1 MRSRRFR
8 YSSHP
13 LTHAIDTAI
22 DARKAAGH
30 PVGSGLIAGDLVS
43 TVPAALML
51 TEFGRLVTG
60 RVRARLRARGELVTN
75 DSTWYRATDV
85 DITDTEFHVTLRTK
99 ALHLKYVQDRLK
111 ADAAVGRF
119 LDRQAKKLGRPVT
132 MGEFEKD
139 IDEIYAGHGY
149 TG

>member
-1 MRSRRFR
+1 VRSRRFR

-13 LTHAIDTAI
+13 LTHAIDIAI

-30 PVGSGLIAGDLVS
+30 PVATGLVADDLVS

-60 RVRARLRARGELVTN
+60 RVRSRLKARGELVAN
-75 DSTWYRATDV
+75 KATWHRATDV
-85 DITDTEFHVTLRTK
+85 DITDAEFRVTLDIK
-99 ALHLKYVQDRLK
+99 ALHLKRVQDRLK

-139 IDEIYAGHGY
+139 IDGIYAGYGY
-149 TG
+149 NV